1 MQKHAILQSE
11 YFCNWSECPLLL
23 SWLFT
28 SLPLFSIRE
37 AWKFHTYFPQPLIKS
52 QKSLQFSEVL
62 SRQTQATE
70 FSWKIDPNPLYS
82 PWFKLSSK
90 LKIVFITPESKLCEA
105 KRQHLAW
112 KDFSEEKVKLSV
124 QMSGP
129 GSRDFDNLTGFSQRW
144 LELNS
149 YFWVQFIVPPVKYF
163 SQ

>member
-1 MQKHAILQSE
+1 MSTSVTAQSVPC
-11 YFCNWSECPLLL
+11 FCPD
-23 SWLFT
+23 F
-28 SLPLFSIRE
+28 SLPFSSSPLE
-37 AWKFHTYFPQPLIKS
+37 KHGSFTTYFPKPLIKS
-52 QKSLQFSEVL
+52 QKSLQFSEAL
-62 SRQTQATE
+62 SHQTQATE

-112 KDFSEEKVKLSV
+112 KDFSEKKVKLSV
-124 QMSGP
+124 QMSVP
-129 GSRDFDNLTGFSQRW
+129 GRRDFGNLTGFSQRW

-149 YFWVQFIVPPVKYF
+149 YFWVQFIVPPVKHF